1 MRSSSQVVLLA
12 SMVAVATWTLSV
24 AAQDHAQHAQPST
37 AHEDSDHQHAD
48 AAKMKNPIKA
58 APASVAAGKTLYD
71 TQCSSC
77 HGTAGKGD
85 GKMAAMMNP
94 PKPSDL
100 SDGTWKHGATDG
112 EIFTLIRDGSKGT
125 AMRGYA
131 TRMQTEQIWNVVN
144 YLRTLAPPAH
154 KSR

>member
-1 MRSSSQVVLLA
+1 MRSSSRVVWLA
-12 SMVAVATWTLSV
+12 SMVAVATWTFSV

-37 AHEDSDHQHAD
+37 PHAAAGHSHAD
-48 AAKMKNPIKA
+48 AAKMKNPVKP

-71 TQCSSC
+71 TQCASC

-100 SDGTWKHGATDG
+100 TDGTWKHGATDG

-131 TRMQTEQIWNVVN
+131 ARMQTEQIWNVVN

-154 KSR
+154 PSR